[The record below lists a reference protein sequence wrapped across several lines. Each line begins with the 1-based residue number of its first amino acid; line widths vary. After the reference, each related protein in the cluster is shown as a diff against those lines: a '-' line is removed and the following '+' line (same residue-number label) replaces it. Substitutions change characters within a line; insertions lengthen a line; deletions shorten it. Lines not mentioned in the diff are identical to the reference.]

1 MRNPALR
8 LSPAAHLPP
17 KSCHFQPY
25 YYPSPRTCLPA
36 SHLSY
41 WIFANNQIGD
51 NGLSKTPFHLLPTSS
66 RNIWKAAKRLA
77 KSNPLVTRSHC
88 LRLPLR
94 HQQGLDTQTLAEK
107 PHHQCSEVAT
117 CTCPDQ
123 TTRFLAFECA
133 SAAPACHQGLQAHCP
148 TLRARLRCRSS
159 RAALAQE
166 HSRGAS

>member
-36 SHLSY
+36 LHLSY
-41 WIFANNQIGD
+41 LVFANNQIED
-51 NGLSKTPFHLLPTSS
+51 NDLSKTPLHLFPTSS

-77 KSNPLVTRSHC
+77 RSNPLVTRSHC
-88 LRLPLR
+88 PR
-94 HQQGLDTQTLAEK
+94 HLQPRQGLDTQTLAEK
-107 PHHQCSEVAT
+107 PHRQYSTVAT

-133 SAAPACHQGLQAHCP
+133 FASPACHQGPQAHCP
-148 TLRARLRCRSS
+148 TLRARLHCRSS

-166 HSRGAS
+166 HIRGAS